1 MDARD
6 ALEEDQEA
14 ELVADA
20 VVVVVAVEAAITL
33 SRPREIAHLERRE
46 PKLMVMV
53 RKLMEMQVM
62 EETREE
68 GIVEDVAVAK
78 AKKKLK
84 MIERTTENKNTQ
96 EEMELE
102 NREEDVHKLQAQTNR
117 TLMML
122 TRVVV
127 EDVAVE
133 EVAEEA
139 ATIDTAVIDR
149 TIELEEIDPVEDRE
163 TIEEA
168 MMVNPVNLVQT
179 TEADAVADLQSKVS
193 HNAKTVPSVVE
204 EVMASAAAE
213 VAPAVAATAVAVEE
227 AVPLTE
233 KETTEVVDS
242 VV

>member
-149 TIELEEIDPVEDRE
+149 TIELEEIDPVEDRG